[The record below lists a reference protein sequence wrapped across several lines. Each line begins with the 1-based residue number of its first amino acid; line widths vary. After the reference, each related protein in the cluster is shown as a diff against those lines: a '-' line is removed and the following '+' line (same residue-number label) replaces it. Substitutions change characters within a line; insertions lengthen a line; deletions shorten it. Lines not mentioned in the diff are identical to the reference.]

1 MDAGL
6 AGLIG
11 ALGGGFIGAAGAWG
25 AALIAFRG
33 ARYQADRQGNATH
46 EQWLRQLRRD
56 ASLAFIS
63 AARTYSEK
71 LRDCC
76 GAPSGSV
83 LDAAIEQVHPAWQ
96 RLRIA
101 YEALQ
106 LEASDGLL
114 QPAEAVLKSGTNTN
128 VLIGMRTGTQGND
141 DQALRI
147 SSLEDWQRIELNI
160 AAFVASCRKSLHEPA
175 PLEQRNRR

>member
-1 MDAGL
+1 VDAGL

-71 LRDCC
+71 LKDCSQ
-76 GAPSGSV
+76 ATSGSV

-96 RLRIA
+96 RLRST

-114 QPAEAVLKSGTNTN
+114 QPAEAVLKAGTNTN
-128 VLIGMRTGTQGND
+128 VVIGMRTSTHSD

-147 SSLEDWQRIELNI
+147 SSLEDWKRIERNI

-175 PLEQRNRR
+175 PLEQRSRL

>member
-1 MDAGL
+1 M

-11 ALGGGFIGAAGAWG
+11 AIGGGFIGAAGAWG

-33 ARYQADRQGNATH
+33 ALYQADRQGNATH

-63 AARTYSEK
+63 AARSEK
-71 LRDCC
+71 LKDCSQ
-76 GAPSGSV
+76 APSGSV

-96 RLRIA
+96 RLRST

-114 QPAEAVLKSGTNTN
+114 QPAEAVLQSGTNTN
-128 VLIGMRTGTQGND
+128 VVIGMRTSTHSD

-147 SSLEDWQRIELNI
+147 SSLEDWKRIERNI
-160 AAFVASCRKSLHEPA
+160 AAFVASCRKSHHDPA
-175 PLEQRNRR
+175 PLEQRSRL

>member
-1 MDAGL
+1 M

-25 AALIAFRG
+25 AALIAFKG

-56 ASLAFIS
+56 ASLAFID

-71 LRDCC
+71 LKGCSQ
-76 GAPSGSV
+76 APSGSV
-83 LDAAIEQVHPAWQ
+83 DAAIEQVYPAWH
-96 RLRIA
+96 RMRST

-114 QPAEAVLKSGTNTN
+114 QPAEAVLNSGTNTN
-128 VLIGMRTGTQGND
+128 VVIGMRTSTHSD
-141 DQALRI
+141 DQALRL
-147 SSLEDWQRIELNI
+147 SALEDWKRIERNI
-160 AAFVASCRKSLHEPA
+160 AVFVASCRKSLHEPA
-175 PLEQRNRR
+175 PLEQRSRL